1 MHTIYTCTDQQQ
13 QKNMIEIYIAQFFMM
28 YMMYIRFIAQKRE
41 TFDSMLSIVMF
52 RAQKKLKSSLPFQQ
66 LSNVTF

>member
-1 MHTIYTCTDQQQ
+1 
-13 QKNMIEIYIAQFFMM
+13 MM
-28 YMMYIRFIAQKRE
+28 YMMFMHFIAQKRE

-52 RAQKKLKSSLPFQQ
+52 RAPKKIEIQLAFQQ